1 MQTSEAILCPS
12 NISVPPSLCFRKSS
26 AFLCFDLCFSLC
38 LNVMRD
44 ALQSRADWEIDVTAP
59 GNEEVSGSTREGIL
73 NSHTSVSP
81 KPLSL
86 CPSVIKRIISSET
99 LPVQI

>member
-1 MQTSEAILCPS
+1 HSLPLKHLCPS
-12 NISVPPSLCFRKSS
+12 VPLFLENSLLFSV
-26 AFLCFDLCFSLC
+26 FDLCFSLC

-44 ALQSRADWEIDVTAP
+44 ALQSRADWEIDATAP
-59 GNEEVSGSTREGIL
+59 GNDDVSGSTREGIL
-73 NSHTSVSP
+73 NSHISVSP

-86 CPSVIKRIISSET
+86 CPSVFKRIISSET